1 MQSAA
6 SPQDSAQSGS
16 FIFRTDLDG
25 KLDMCND
32 AFAEACGYSRESLL
46 GKPCSVLRHA
56 DTPDAIFTDLWES
69 LHAAR
74 PWAGVLMNRRQDDEP
89 LWLDLYI
96 MRVFDGDQHVGY
108 GAMARPASDVQVA
121 RAKRLYRQ
129 LLSSTRHL
137 AIACDYLKSVALT
150 AVCVAPVIA
159 LALAAGA
166 SPVLGALAALP
177 LFALPL
183 WSRWRQERDMRQLL
197 QRVPSACIS
206 PLCARAYS
214 DGNGVIALATLALHG
229 FNARLHT
236 ALLRI
241 GMAGKQVEASSM
253 EYAARV
259 QHDAELLDAQR
270 AETDQ
275 AATAIC
281 QMAATVEEIGRHVQH
296 TANSAGDAH
305 ALAERGLAMA
315 AHNQESMH
323 ELSNAVQGIGEAI
336 ERLVDAGDSI
346 GGMVDVI
353 NGIAEQTNLLALN
366 AAIEAARAGDQ
377 GRGFAVVASE
387 VRSLALRTQQSTE
400 QVRLLI
406 ADLRSSTRQSVAVS
420 ARGVSL
426 SEACAQE
433 VDSLREALNGI
444 VFSVGDISAMS
455 HQMAVATEE
464 QTQVVGDISRQI
476 ESIATLSTRN
486 AGSAREGA
494 QSSRLLLNQA
504 EALRGLA
511 QRFDR

>member
-1 MQSAA
+1 MQSI
-6 SPQDSAQSGS
+6 SSLQDSGQTES

-32 AFAEACGYSRESLL
+32 AFAKACGYSRERLL
-46 GKPCSVLRHA
+46 GKPCSLLRHP
-56 DTPDAIFTDLWES
+56 DTPDAIFIDLWQS
-69 LHAAR
+69 LHADH
-74 PWAGVLMNRRQDDEP
+74 PWAGVVMNRRQDGEAF
-89 LWLDLYI
+89 WLDLYI
-96 MRVFDGDQHVGY
+96 MRVFDGDKHVGY

-121 RAKRLYRQ
+121 RTKRLYRQ
-129 LLSSTRHL
+129 LLSSAWHL
-137 AIACDYLKSVALT
+137 AIAYDYLKPVALT

-166 SPVLGALAALP
+166 SPTLGALAVLP
-177 LFALPL
+177 LFGLQL
-183 WSRWRQERDMRQLL
+183 WLRWRQERDMQQLL
-197 QRVPSACIS
+197 QSVPSACIS
-206 PLCARAYS
+206 TLSARAYS
-214 DGNGVIALATLALHG
+214 EGNGVIALANLALHG

-259 QHDAELLDAQR
+259 QHDAESLDAQR

-281 QMAATVEEIGRHVQH
+281 QMAATVEEIGRHVHH
-296 TANSAGDAH
+296 TACSAGDAH
-305 ALAERGLAMA
+305 TLAERGLAMA
-315 AHNQESMH
+315 AHNQESMQ
-323 ELSNAVQGIGEAI
+323 ELSNAVKGIGDAI
-336 ERLVDAGDSI
+336 AQLVDASDSI

-444 VFSVGDISAMS
+444 VHSVGEISAMS
-455 HQMAVATEE
+455 HQMAVATEQ
-464 QTQVVGDISRQI
+464 QTQVVGDISGQI
-476 ESIATLSTRN
+476 ESIATLATRN
-486 AGSAREGA
+486 AGSASEGA
-494 QSSRLLLNQA
+494 QSSRLLLSQA
-504 EALRGLA
+504 EALRELA